1 MDPVAIYSKEDLPVE
16 IRIREGEYKLGEKI
30 LFMKHGEGLKDLPAY
45 AERGTRFLLL
55 GIPESIGPMANYGKC
70 CTDHAWRAF
79 LEFFLN
85 MHSNRFFKGDS
96 ILCLGHVDTR
106 ALNEAA
112 SLLAPLDPQYV
123 AKLRSICSKLDE
135 FVFPVVEAIVS
146 AGIIPIV
153 IGGGNNNSYPVLKGV
168 SRALKSLQGI
178 QAVNC
183 DPHADFRPLE
193 GRHSGNGFSYAYQEG
208 YLKRYFVLGLH
219 ESYNSEAVLAEFDGN
234 PDLDYSSFDRLAG
247 LNDHLTKALEFLERS
262 SLPVGM
268 EVDMDSM
275 IDMPSSARTPS
286 GFSVEEVRRFI
297 RTVSSRCETVYLH
310 LSEGAPVPDTIDTIK
325 VGKSLAY
332 LVLDFMKSHRTMP
345 PRAAAGDRN
354 V

>member
-1 MDPVAIYSKEDLPVE
+1 MDPVVIYSKEALPVE
-16 IRIREGEYKLGEKI
+16 IQIRKGEHKLGERI
-30 LFMKHGEGLKDLPAY
+30 LFMKRGENLKDLPAY

-70 CTDHAWRAF
+70 CTDHAWKAF

-85 MHSNRFFKGDS
+85 MHSNRFFGGDN

-106 ALNEAA
+106 PLNEAA
-112 SLLAPLDPQYV
+112 SILTPLDPEYT
-123 AKLRSICSKLDE
+123 AKLRSLCSRLDE
-135 FVFPVVEAIVS
+135 LVFPVVEAVVS
-146 AGIIPIV
+146 AGMVPIV
-153 IGGGNNNSYPVLKGV
+153 IGGGNNNSYAVLKGV

-208 YLKRYFVLGLH
+208 YLKRYFVIGLH
-219 ESYNSEAVLAEFDGN
+219 ENYNSEAVLTEFDGN

-247 LNDHLTKALEFLERS
+247 LSEHLAKGLEFLGHS
-262 SLPVGM
+262 SLPVGI

-297 RTVSSRCETVYLH
+297 RTVSSKYETAYLH
-310 LSEGAPVPDTIDTIK
+310 LSEGAPVPGTMDMVK

-332 LVLDFMKSHRTMP
+332 LVLDFMKSNRAMP
-345 PRAAAGDRN
+345 PNASAGDRN